1 MTDNN
6 VPKRSST
13 EQSRE
18 RMRQAALS
26 RYDSN
31 AEETH
36 KRVRAI
42 MRAIQEEM
50 DANAGIYPL
59 NKGAVSLAEVARR
72 AGIHPVTFHKERH
85 VELASEVRLWLETLR
100 KGATIGRVRVRK
112 ELSTRVQEWK
122 QLYES
127 LRETHR
133 LTETDLAYANARLQ
147 ETMTQNGVLHERIA
161 ELSKRQVLPLKSAK
175 DAYETS
181 SLIPSLKDHPEA

>member
-1 MTDNN
+1 MTNSKE
-6 VPKRSST
+6 PKRAPT

-36 KRVRAI
+36 TRVRAM
-42 MRAIQEEM
+42 MRTIQEEM
-50 DANAGIYPL
+50 AANAGIYPH

-72 AGIHPVTFHKERH
+72 AGIHPVTFHKERY
-85 VELASEVRLWLETLR
+85 VELASEVKLWLETLR
-100 KGATIGRVRVRK
+100 KGTTIGRVRVRK

-122 QLYES
+122 LLYES

-133 LTETDLAYANARLQ
+133 ITETDLAYAQARLQ
-147 ETMTQNGVLHERIA
+147 ETLAENGVLHERIA
-161 ELSKRQVLPLKSAK
+161 ALSKRKVVPLKTTK
-175 DAYETS
+175 NT
-181 SLIPSLKDHPEA
+181 

>member
-1 MTDNN
+1 MDYELNGLSSNEYNTMTDIKES
-6 VPKRSST
+6 KRAST

-42 MRAIQEEM
+42 MHTIKEEM
-50 DANAGIYPL
+50 AANAGIYPQ

-72 AGIHPVTFHKERH
+72 AGIHPVTFHKERY
-85 VELASEVRLWLETLR
+85 VELAREVKLWLETLR
-100 KGATIGRVRVRK
+100 QGATVGRVRVRK
-112 ELSTRVQEWK
+112 ELGTRVQEWK

-133 LTETDLAYANARLQ
+133 VTETDLAYAQARLQ
-147 ETMTQNGVLHERIA
+147 EALTENGVLHQRVA
-161 ELSKRQVLPLKSAK
+161 ELSKRKVVPLKSTT
-175 DAYETS
+175 DA
-181 SLIPSLKDHPEA
+181 